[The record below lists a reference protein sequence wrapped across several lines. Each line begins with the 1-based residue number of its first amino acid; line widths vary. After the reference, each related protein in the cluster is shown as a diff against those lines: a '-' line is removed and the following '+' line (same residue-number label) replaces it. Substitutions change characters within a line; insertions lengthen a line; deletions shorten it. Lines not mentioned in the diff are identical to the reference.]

1 MAIHLLTSTT
11 RLLLAAT
18 LLAGLAACSDGA
30 GSPTQPSDVTGD
42 IVADADTLNIGWWH
56 EIVNDT
62 VAGHA
67 VSVTFCPLTG
77 AGLVFDAQQPGGGR
91 LELGVSGLL
100 YNSNLV
106 MFDRANNS
114 LYPQIYGSGVLG
126 VDLGQ
131 TLPLLAV
138 VETTW
143 SVWKQLYPNTLTGAD
158 SNGFAAT

>member
-1 MAIHLLTSTT
+1 MA
-11 RLLLAAT
+11 
-18 LLAGLAACSDGA
+18 
-30 GSPTQPSDVTGD
+30 
-42 IVADADTLNIGWWH
+42 
-56 EIVNDT
+56 
-62 VAGHA
+62 
-67 VSVTFCPLTG
+67 
-77 AGLVFDAQQPGGGR
+77 
-91 LELGVSGLL
+91 LGISGLL

-138 VETTW
+138 VKTTW
-143 SVWKQLYPNTLTGAD
+143 SVWKHLYPNTLTGAD